1 MEDIKMSKTA
11 TVRAR
16 MDSNLKADVEALLRQ
31 SGISTTE
38 AINMFYSQIRLHRGL
53 PFPVDIPNETTMK
66 TFEKTDRGEE
76 LISYDSV
83 EEMFDSLDKC

>member
-1 MEDIKMSKTA
+1 MSKTA

-16 MDSNLKADVEALLRQ
+16 MEPNLKADVEALLHQ
-31 SGISTTE
+31 LGISTTE
-38 AINMFYSQIRLHRGL
+38 AINMFYNQIRLHNGL
-53 PFPVDIPNETTMK
+53 PFPVEIPNETTMK

-83 EEMFDSLDKC
+83 EEMFEALDKC